1 MHVAEE
7 ISMSEWV
14 WIHSG
19 PVKHQETAVLQD
31 FPYNFEEGM
40 EHHNIWSTIPLS
52 KEEVFKVCG

>member
-1 MHVAEE
+1 
-7 ISMSEWV
+7 MSEWV